1 MPLAP
6 KDLTANLRYRRAI
19 TELGNSSKEAQV
31 DIWSAASR
39 NPIWFIDTFCW
50 TSNFK
55 DHPANPDRPFI
66 TYNYQEDAC
75 RRIKKAIGKH
85 DLIVPK
91 SRAMGGT
98 YIILATMLHGWLFQ
112 PKQNYLLASAK
123 EDRVD
128 KRGDPSSLFW
138 KLDNM
143 IENLPKWMIPDFD
156 RVELKLINNENG
168 SVFAGESTNK
178 NVDRGGRRTAILADE
193 AAAMANA
200 ELIAQSI
207 QHVTNTCIWL
217 STFAGAYGHFFKAY
231 EKWSREHPE
240 WVIRMHWT
248 QHPVYS
254 IGITRDA
261 AGKWTSPWY
270 EHECSRTPSK
280 RAIAQEIDMD
290 PQAAGGQYFGTELRE
305 KCLQMMV
312 LDPFFVG
319 DLEGDSFDKPVWAST
334 SRGRL
339 LLWCHVGDDGKP
351 PIGKYVIGYDI
362 ATGKGGS
369 QSSQSCAAVYDAVT
383 GEKVAEFKDSKI
395 TPTTFARYAS
405 LLGRWFYNAKMIWG
419 SLGPGSD
426 FGKTLIEDCQYGNV
440 YFRVEEGK
448 VNKKRTKK
456 YGYPEQGEYRANL
469 FSTYYDALETAK
481 IINRSR
487 GAIEELAQF
496 IFSPGG
502 DVQHSEAIQREQ
514 DPENA
519 GKLHGDIV
527 IADAM
532 ANVLLRECRAKKPKA
547 AAQPIF
553 DPRTATFNKY
563 SAGWRYQQIQAK
575 KKKKA
580 YY

>member
-1 MPLAP
+1 MPKAP
-6 KDLTANLRYRRAI
+6 KALEENLRYRRAVI
-19 TELGNSSKEAQV
+19 ELGNSSKEARD
-31 DIWSAASR
+31 DIWAAASR
-39 NPIWFIDTFCW
+39 DPIWFIDTFGW

-55 DHPANPDRPFI
+55 DHPQNPDRPFI
-66 TYNYQEDAC
+66 TYTYQEDAC
-75 RRIKKAIGKH
+75 NRIRRAIGYH
-85 DLIVPK
+85 DIIVPK

-98 YIILATMLHGWLFQ
+98 YIILATMLHMWLFY

-138 KLDNM
+138 KLDDM
-143 IENLPKWMIPDFD
+143 LGNLPKWMVPDFD

-168 SVFAGESTNK
+168 SVFAGESTNR

-207 QHVTNTCIWL
+207 QYVTNTCIWL
-217 STFAGAYGHFFKAY
+217 STFAGAYGHFY
-231 EKWSREHPE
+231 NTYNKWSKEHPE

-248 QHPVYS
+248 QHPLYS
-254 IGITRDA
+254 QGLEKDA
-261 AGKWTSPWY
+261 DGKPTSPWY
-270 EHECSRTPSK
+270 RHECARTPSK
-280 RAIAQEIDMD
+280 RSIAQEVDMD
-290 PQAAGGQYFGTELRE
+290 PQASGGQYFPTELRE
-305 KCLQMMV
+305 KLMAMMV
-312 LDPFFVG
+312 LEPFVVG
-319 DLEGDSFDKPVWAST
+319 DMDADSFEDPKWHPS

-339 LLWCHVGDDGKP
+339 KLWFHPGDDGKP
-351 PIGKYVIGYDI
+351 PPSKYVIGHDI

-369 QSSQSCAAVYDAVT
+369 QSSQSCASVWDAVT
-383 GEKVAEFKDSKI
+383 GEKVAEFLDNKI
-395 TPTTFARYAS
+395 TPTTFARYAAQ
-405 LLGRWFYNAKMIWG
+405 LGKWFYNAKLIWG

-426 FGKTLIEDCQYGNV
+426 FGKTLVEDCQYGNV
-440 YFRVEEGK
+440 YFRLEEGK

-456 YGYPEQGEYRANL
+456 YGYPESGEYRETL
-469 FSTYYDALETAK
+469 FSTYFDALDTHR

-487 GAIEELAQF
+487 QAVEELAQY
-496 IFSPGG
+496 IFGPDGS
-502 DVQHSEAIQREQ
+502 VQHCEAIQREQ

-532 ANVLLRECRAKKPKA
+532 ANILLRECKQTKPK
-547 AAQPIF
+547 PINQKQVNLS
-553 DPRTATFNKY
+553 TAVFKKH
-563 SAGWRYQQIQAK
+563 SAGWRYQQIIAK